1 MAEDERKKLKH
12 PIQPIADDGQGVLRF
27 KDNPIVRRLL
37 DEGPFDMNQ
46 LAMWAHND
54 PSITADDERQFA
66 QLIGYSLSGFG
77 SLSYCDDETYEA
89 AARMAQEDKSELE
102 ARVEYLEELVRMLR
116 RELREPVA
124 ALFGVHPD
132 DLMEE

>member
-1 MAEDERKKLKH
+1 MEDERKKMKH
-12 PIQPIADDGQGVLRF
+12 PIQPVADDGQGVLRF

-46 LAMWAHND
+46 LAVWRHND
-54 PSITADDERQFA
+54 PNITADDERQFA

-77 SLSYCDDETYEA
+77 SLSYCDDETYA
-89 AARMAQEDKSELE
+89 AADKMARTGKSELE
-102 ARVEYLEELVRMLR
+102 ARVEYLEELVGMLR

-124 ALFGVHPD
+124 SLFGVHPD
-132 DLMEE
+132 DLLEEE